1 MLCITKPPPKESIA
15 KSPDNLPTIF
25 FDVGDRVCV
34 KGFDLGFCFSSL
46 SKSFAWTC
54 SFVSSSFSVNSTF
67 LDNKR

>member
-15 KSPDNLPTIF
+15 KRPDNLPTIF

-34 KGFDLGFCFSSL
+34 KGFDLGFFFSSL
-46 SKSFAWTC
+46 SKSFV
-54 SFVSSSFSVNSTF
+54 SSSSFSVNSTF